1 MGIAE
6 WVAKI
11 PLFDG
16 LPDAQHADLA
26 SIAVMKSFGR
36 GRTIFSE
43 GEPGT
48 GFYVVVSGRVKIY
61 KLSAE
66 GKEQIL
72 HIFGSG
78 EPFGEVPVFEGRPFP
93 AHAVALEETRCLFFP
108 RPAFVDLLSRNPS
121 LSLNM
126 LAVLS
131 RRLRRFTVLVDDL
144 SLKEVPGRLAAHL
157 LYLSDQKEGASD
169 LELDVPKGQ
178 LAGML
183 GTIPETLSRILT
195 KMVKQG
201 LIESDGPHIRIVD
214 REGLTELAEGV
225 KRL

>member
-1 MGIAE
+1 
-6 WVAKI
+6 
-11 PLFDG
+11 
-16 LPDAQHADLA
+16 
-26 SIAVMKSFGR
+26 
-36 GRTIFSE
+36 
-43 GEPGT
+43 
-48 GFYVVVSGRVKIY
+48 
-61 KLSAE
+61 
-66 GKEQIL
+66 
-72 HIFGSG
+72 
-78 EPFGEVPVFEGRPFP
+78 
-93 AHAVALEETRCLFFP
+93 
-108 RPAFVDLLSRNPS
+108 
-121 LSLNM
+121 M

-157 LYLSDQKEGASD
+157 LYLSDRNEGAAD

-201 LIESDGPHIRIVD
+201 LIESDGPHIRILD
-214 REGLTELAEGV
+214 REELAELAEGV